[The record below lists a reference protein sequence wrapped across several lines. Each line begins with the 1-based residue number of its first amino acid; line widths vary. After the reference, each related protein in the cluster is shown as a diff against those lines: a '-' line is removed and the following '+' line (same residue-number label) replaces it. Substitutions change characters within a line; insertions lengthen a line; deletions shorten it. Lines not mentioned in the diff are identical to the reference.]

1 MMARPAVPLRESQLK
16 IESTQYT
23 FAPGD
28 VRYLPMRYSKVVA
41 VTIIVLAACASSVAQ
56 ARSLI
61 STSANPVLLPGAAG
75 QQIVLGSVS
84 LGEQRSFT
92 MFNIQAAGTITPDP
106 DLNGAAF
113 QLRFLICDRPDCTGE
128 LRTETRILRN
138 DDATAPTQ
146 VLATRSFGVTT
157 HSAGDVAMP
166 ALPTG
171 DANAPLY
178 LAVALKSL
186 RVSAKASFRAQLNLL
201 RVDVLP

>member
-1 MMARPAVPLRESQLK
+1 
-16 IESTQYT
+16 
-23 FAPGD
+23 
-28 VRYLPMRYSKVVA
+28 MRYSKIVA
-41 VTIIVLAACASSVAQ
+41 VAFFALAASAFSVAQ

-61 STSANPVLLPGAAG
+61 STAANPVLLPDIAG
-75 QQIVLGSVS
+75 QQVILGSVS

-113 QLRFLICDRPDCTGE
+113 QLRFLICDRPDCSGE

-138 DDATAPTQ
+138 ADATAPTQ

-157 HSAGDVAMP
+157 HSAGEVTMP
-166 ALPTG
+166 ALPETEPH
-171 DANAPLY
+171 APLY
-178 LAVALKSL
+178 LAVALRPL
-186 RVSAKASFRAQLNLL
+186 RLPSNASFRAQLNLL

>member
-1 MMARPAVPLRESQLK
+1 MG
-16 IESTQYT
+16 YG
-23 FAPGD
+23 FAADD

-41 VTIIVLAACASSVAQ
+41 LTCFALAACASSLAQ

-61 STSANPVLLPGAAG
+61 NTAANPVLLPDTAG
-75 QQIVLGSVS
+75 QQIVLASVS

-113 QLRFLICDRPDCTGE
+113 QLRFLICDRPDCTGD

-138 DDATAPTQ
+138 ADATAPTQ

-157 HSAGDVAMP
+157 HSAGEVIMP
-166 ALPTG
+166 GLPAS

-186 RVSAKASFRAQLNLL
+186 RVSSKASFRAQLNLL

>member
-1 MMARPAVPLRESQLK
+1 
-16 IESTQYT
+16 
-23 FAPGD
+23 
-28 VRYLPMRYSKVVA
+28 MRYSKLVA
-41 VTIIVLAACASSVAQ
+41 LTCSVIAACALSPAQ

-61 STSANPVLLPGAAG
+61 STAANPVLLPDTAG
-75 QQIVLGSVS
+75 QQIVLGSVL

-138 DDATAPTQ
+138 ADATSPTQ

-157 HSAGDVAMP
+157 HSAGEVTMP
-166 ALPTG
+166 VLATG
-171 DANAPLY
+171 DPHMPLY

-186 RVSAKASFRAQLNLL
+186 HVSSKASFRGQLNLL